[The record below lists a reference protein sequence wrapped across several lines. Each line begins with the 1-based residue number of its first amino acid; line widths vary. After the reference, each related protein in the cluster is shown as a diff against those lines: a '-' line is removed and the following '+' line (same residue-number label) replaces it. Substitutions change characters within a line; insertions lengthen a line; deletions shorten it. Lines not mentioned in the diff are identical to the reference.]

1 VRFTAALVALGI
13 AGSWPSPLPARQ
25 DAPGQP
31 IRIES
36 CAANSRTF
44 LLDPFNSERVNLV
57 TGVSVRFRNV
67 SDVAATRLT
76 ILVRYAGATESIDRS
91 GNFAAGRLVDQTVTA
106 FTGAPYAGAAA
117 NCRLTAAVFA
127 DGTTW
132 NAAR

>member
-1 VRFTAALVALGI
+1 VRFAAALVALGI

-25 DAPGQP
+25 DEPEGP

-91 GNFAAGRLVDQTVTA
+91 GNFAAGRLADQTVAA
-106 FTGAPYAGAAA
+106 FSGAPYTGATAD
-117 NCRLTAAVFA
+117 CRLTAAGFA

-132 NAAR
+132 SAAR